1 MKKEIY
7 YLVECD
13 EAVNPDKNF
22 KLKKTKSL
30 KEYIGNLAYLDY
42 KYEVYFCVWDNEK
55 SEFYLKLNVTEEF

>member
-13 EAVNPDKNF
+13 EAVNSDKSF

-30 KEYIGNLAYLDY
+30 KEYIGNLAYLNY